1 MKGWTFFDVIV
12 WFSFLFFIFSSQGA
26 CFCARILMSSL
37 LKGDCFL
44 ALLPL
49 FSHESTILTWELGH
63 SLLVLVPGVSPHCFT
78 PWRVPTVLV
87 LPPLLLQFIQDQPSD
102 HSWGAMIYN
111 CPCKSF
117 HLTGPICH
125 FLPLLQSCL
134 FFQCHGLLSN
144 SENHWQ
150 AECWASVMSQNCDFS
165 FSPTNHSELSLFSQF
180 LDMKFKKY
188 INSFVTHLRDSLTF
202 YFHCFHFLPPSVGNQ
217 QSAF

>member
-78 PWRVPTVLV
+78 PWRVPTVLI

-134 FFQCHGLLSN
+134 FFSVTVCYLILKIIDRQSVEPQSCHRIVTFHSLPLTILNCHFSAN
-144 SENHWQ
+144 S
-150 AECWASVMSQNCDFS
+150 
-165 FSPTNHSELSLFSQF
+165 
-180 LDMKFKKY
+180 
-188 INSFVTHLRDSLTF
+188 
-202 YFHCFHFLPPSVGNQ
+202 
-217 QSAF
+217 